1 MTSPAILG
9 PLSSLHQMLI
19 HLVENIPEADAN
31 RQFHPR
37 LGSVAWYL
45 GRCVYQE
52 LYWLREIVSGDA
64 DLSVRVEQL
73 FAPGAM
79 PLVEQCARLPPKD
92 HLLNWAAEIQE
103 EHLLRLANPGSLPE
117 HPLLQDNRLQWF
129 LLQEQSRNYEYML
142 MVLAQRRRQIEPEGY
157 RVHAELKPCMP
168 KSGAAGISQGHYRV
182 GSRGESVAY
191 DNELPPQV
199 VELSSFRISRQ
210 PVSNAEFLA
219 FMESDGYRKSDLWTT
234 EGRAWKTGNHE
245 VIHPDH
251 WRQDESGNWYAIGIN
266 GPFDLEGNEPVMG
279 INQHEA
285 KAYANWV
292 AEPRGGSFGCGTSPR
307 VPMGSRDRN
316 GVLELTGG
324 YGNGAQTAFTPI
336 RSSTL
341 FRRNRAP
348 GFISTINIGACA
360 GPAFTPRRH
369 EAFELPQQPCPISAF
384 VRGTRLVFT
393 RVPWTQKQ
401 QDSGTI
407 L

>member
-9 PLSSLHQMLI
+9 PLSSLHQMLV

-79 PLVEQCARLPPKD
+79 PLVEQCSRLPPKD

-168 KSGAAGISQGHYRV
+168 KPGAAGISQGHYRV

-199 VELSSFRISRQ
+199 VELSSFRINRQ

-219 FMESDGYRKSDLWTT
+219 FLESDGYRKSDLWTT
-234 EGRAWKTGNHE
+234 EGRAWKTGNHA
-245 VIHPDH
+245 VSHPDH

-266 GPFDLEGNEPVMG
+266 GPFDLDGNEPVMG

-292 AEPRGGSFGCGTSPR
+292 SNLGGDLSGAVLPHEYQWE
-307 VPMGSRDRN
+307 VASRN
-316 GVLELTGG
+316 CVLELTGRVWEWCSNLFHPYPEFNPFPSQQG
-324 YGNGAQTAFTPI
+324 SRVYFDDQRWSLRGASIHTQKVLR
-336 RSSTL
+336 RSSYRNHAPPDQRFL
-341 FRRNRAP
+341 FA
-348 GFISTINIGACA
+348 
-360 GPAFTPRRH
+360 
-369 EAFELPQQPCPISAF
+369 
-384 VRGTRLVFT
+384 GTRLVF
-393 RVPWTQKQ
+393 PPI
-401 QDSGTI
+401 D
-407 L
+407 